1 MTRWNT
7 LGKQRGMGGGPE
19 IRGDVWVSGSG
30 RLFNGAYQAGTLLF
44 QCREAKDKPR
54 TCFQPHKGRLEDGS
68 NMPSFI
74 RHGLTD
80 VKSMSL

>member
-30 RLFNGAYQAGTLLF
+30 RLFNGAYQPELSCFNA
-44 QCREAKDKPR
+44 EKP
-54 TCFQPHKGRLEDGS
+54 
-68 NMPSFI
+68 
-74 RHGLTD
+74 
-80 VKSMSL
+80 